1 MIVPSGEADTARQLA
16 RECRNREGGQ
26 WVRDDGGVPVS
37 YFSQNKSDRDG
48 AKKTISNGEEA
59 RVIHAAVVPK
69 PGSEV
74 ASTLGSGMVI
84 TGNIVCDG
92 AVQIHGRV
100 VGDIHVGQL
109 VICDGAQV
117 EGNVTAQDVAV
128 HGSFKGTIR
137 GNNVRLHGN
146 AVIDG
151 EIFNRSLKIEENVQ
165 FEGVSRRLDKPV
177 DTPSRAQ
184 LNGDRSAAV
193 EMGEAPPLST
203 VVS

>member
-1 MIVPSGEADTARQLA
+1 
-16 RECRNREGGQ
+16 
-26 WVRDDGGVPVS
+26 VS
-37 YFSQNKSDRDG
+37 YFSQNKGDRDG
-48 AKKTISNGEEA
+48 GKKAVSNGEEVRA
-59 RVIHAAVVPK
+59 IHAATMTAK
-69 PGSEV
+69 PVSET

-177 DTPSRAQ
+177 DAPSRTQ
-184 LNGDRSAAV
+184 LNGERPAAF